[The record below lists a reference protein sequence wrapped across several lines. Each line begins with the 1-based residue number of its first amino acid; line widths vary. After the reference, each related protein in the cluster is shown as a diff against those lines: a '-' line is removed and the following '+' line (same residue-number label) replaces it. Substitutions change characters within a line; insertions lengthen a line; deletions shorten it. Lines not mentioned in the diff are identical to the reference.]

1 MSEQAQDPE
10 IRRIVDDARA
20 FVTARPAPDLSG
32 PVMRRITESRI
43 APARLSALHQIS
55 NVLWAPRDVRLRWRP
70 AYVLAAAALL
80 LPALVFL
87 PYSFRAPNADP
98 QMFVQFHL
106 EAPDATDVRLAG
118 SFTNWEPRYELHE
131 IAPGNWTITLPLA
144 AGVHD
149 YVFVVNGQ
157 RWIPDPYASRIDD
170 GFGGVNSRI
179 SVVVPDASRL

>member
-1 MSEQAQDPE
+1 MSDQEQDPA
-10 IRRIVDDARA
+10 IRRLIDEARA

-32 PVMRRITESRI
+32 PVMRRITENRV
-43 APARLSALHQIS
+43 APARLNALGQLS
-55 NVLWAPRDVRLRWRP
+55 QVFWAPRDIRLRWRP
-70 AYVLAAAALL
+70 AYVLVAAALL
-80 LPALVFL
+80 LVGILL
-87 PYSFRAPNADP
+87 PYGSRAARTDP
-98 QMFVQFHL
+98 QLFVQFRL

-131 IAPGNWTITLPLA
+131 VAPGNWTVTVPLS

-179 SVVVPDASRL
+179 SLVVPDTPRL